1 MVSFSVVAYF
11 QGKKAKVGTGTSPC
25 MTIPAEHRTLNG
37 TFQAPGWLQLRVNG
51 GAPFFAYARRP
62 PSRASVDV
70 TLPQYCAP
78 GIERG
83 TVLHV
88 VAESAE
94 PYAARARG
102 GAFDW
107 LSHVQHESYLPVDGA
122 DGVLSIWNQHEPP
135 FELLRSPA
143 VLPTYRMLGLWQAE
157 GTKADTAPDFTFAN
171 SSVELLAYSIT
182 LLDQW
187 GLSKNRLSLEIL
199 RAWNETI
206 EHARAKYAPLGI
218 EIVGERV
225 RQRGRGENAGIIHVR
240 SSAPL
245 LRIVR
250 AATAQIFASPFPS
263 AEAAR
268 EYALGWL
275 DGDGT
280 ITIQKALP
288 GRRGELIELRLAGY
302 EQEQTVVLRALHAGF
317 GWRAKGGAFSGVR
330 SHRARNLAVREAAEL
345 AVAGGFRFS
354 LSRARLLYAIE
365 RRCLHGVPTTDPAEM
380 LAAKE
385 LLQRLQPEIETLRR
399 VAPPERLPVG
409 VKGVPYPLISL
420 PTPRSS

>member
-11 QGKKAKVGTGTSPC
+11 QGKKAKIGTGTSPC

-37 TFQAPGWLQLRVNG
+37 TFQAPGWLRLRVNG

-157 GTKADTAPDFTFAN
+157 GTKGETTPDFTFCNTNVA
-171 SSVELLAYSIT
+171 LLTHASG
-182 LLDQW
+182 LLEQW
-187 GLSKNRLSLEIL
+187 GLQKSRLSLEIL
-199 RAWNETI
+199 RAWDEPI
-206 EHARAKYAPLGI
+206 EHARAKYESLGI
-218 EIVGERV
+218 EIVSERARV
-225 RQRGRGENAGIIHVR
+225 PGRGGNAGIIHVLR
-240 SSAPL
+240 SAPL
-245 LRIVR
+245 LRMARV
-250 AATAQIFASPFPS
+250 ALTQIFAAPFPS
-263 AEAAR
+263 TEAAR
-268 EYALGWL
+268 AYALGWL
-275 DGDGT
+275 DGDGN
-280 ITIQKALP
+280 IMPMPNAV
-288 GRRGELIELRLAGY
+288 ELRLAGLAD
-302 EQEQTVVLRALHAGF
+302 EHRVLEKALRCAFGWQQKGSGWIDNKQGTRITLRAGEMLD
-317 GWRAKGGAFSGVR
+317 
-330 SHRARNLAVREAAEL
+330 LLEAA
-345 AVAGGFRFS
+345 AFPFS
-354 LSRARLLYAIE
+354 MNRARLLIAFADRTQGLREGRSQGGYQRWGLRDGRQRLTTLGKRVCDGYERYAAEIE
-365 RRCLHGVPTTDPAEM
+365 RARQL
-380 LAAKE
+380 
-385 LLQRLQPEIETLRR
+385 
-399 VAPPERLPVG
+399 
-409 VKGVPYPLISL
+409 SL
-420 PTPRSS
+420 PRPRE